1 MRVVIAE
8 DHHLYRELL
17 VEHLKHQGV
26 DVVAEAPDA
35 PRLAQAVRAAKPD
48 VAIIDIRLPPGPG
61 PTGLHAAV
69 EIRRRDPGIGLLLLS
84 QYVEAEYFMTLVAG
98 GMHRVGYLLKE
109 RVSGKDGL
117 LGAVRRIAGGGCV
130 VDPEISALLLR
141 GRAPAGLGALTDRQ
155 TDVVELMADGLSNS
169 AIAARLG
176 INDRTVETH
185 TRAVYRALGI
195 EDERDTHQR
204 VLAVLMYQRLRQ
216 ARA

>member
-17 VEHLKHQGV
+17 VDHLKHQGV

-35 PRLAQAVRAAKPD
+35 PRLVQAVRAAQPD
-48 VAIIDIRLPPGPG
+48 VAIIDIQLPPGPG

-84 QYVEAEYFMTLVAG
+84 QYVEAEYFMALVSG

-141 GRAPAGLGALTDRQ
+141 GRAPDGLGALTDRQ
-155 TDVVELMADGLSNS
+155 TEVVELMAGGLSNS